1 MSTLYATNALAE
13 EVYRRLK
20 QEIFDFYLLPH
31 DRFTETQLAE
41 RYQVSRTPVRDALY
55 RLQREGYLDVEFRR
69 GWSVRALDFAQID
82 QLYDLRI
89 VLESAAIERICA
101 APHVHPALAALR
113 EQWLVEPSQRH
124 TDMQVVADLDEQ
136 FHTGLLDAAGNTE
149 MARVHVDVT
158 ERIRIVRRLDF
169 FKSARIEH
177 TYLEHAAILK
187 ALQARK
193 RDEALRLLRSHIE
206 VSKLEVRKLTISM
219 LTGAR
224 RLHTAL

>member
-1 MSTLYATNALAE
+1 MNPPSTTNALAE
-13 EVYRRLK
+13 DVYRRLK
-20 QEIFDFYLLPH
+20 QEIFDFYLLPY
-31 DRFTETQLAE
+31 DRFTETQLAD

-69 GWSVRALDFAQID
+69 GWSVRPLDFNQID

-89 VLESAAIERICA
+89 VLECAAIERICA
-101 APHVHPALAALR
+101 SADVHPELTTLR
-113 EQWLVEPSQRH
+113 EHWLIDRDSWQ

-136 FHTGLLDAAGNTE
+136 FHTQLVAASGNLE
-149 MARVHVDVT
+149 MARIHQEVT

-177 TYLEHAAILK
+177 TYLEHAAILN

-193 RDEALRLLRSHIE
+193 RDEALLLLRSHVEI
-206 VSKLEVRKLTISM
+206 SKLEVRKLTISM
-219 LTGAR
+219 LSDAR
-224 RLHTAL
+224 RRYEA